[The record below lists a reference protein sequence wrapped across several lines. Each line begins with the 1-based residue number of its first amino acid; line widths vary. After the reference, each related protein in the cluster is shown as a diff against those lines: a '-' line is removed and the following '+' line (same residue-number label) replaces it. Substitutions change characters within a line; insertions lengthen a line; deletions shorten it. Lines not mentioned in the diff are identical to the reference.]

1 MIERLKF
8 GLTKEGKEA
17 SIYIL
22 ENNNGMHVQVSD
34 FGALILTIMFPCLIL
49 KWHLSIV
56 KWSCCMRKNISGC
69 GGIITFV
76 ITM

>member
-34 FGALILTIMFPCLIL
+34 F
-49 KWHLSIV
+49 V
-56 KWSCCMRKNISGC
+56 KNKTVPFSEVLRLQP
-69 GGIITFV
+69 
-76 ITM
+76 

>member
-1 MIERLKF
+1 MIERKKF

-34 FGALILTIMFPCLIL
+34 FGALILTIMFPD
-49 KWHLSIV
+49 
-56 KWSCCMRKNISGC
+56 KNI
-69 GGIITFV
+69 IIQIPALFAHTAKCMMPGV
-76 ITM
+76 VNLEKASTLN

>member
-8 GLTKEGKEA
+8 GLTKEGTEA

-34 FGALILTIMFPCLIL
+34 FGALILTIMFPD
-49 KWHLSIV
+49 
-56 KWSCCMRKNISGC
+56 KNGQIKD
-69 GGIITFV
+69 ITRGFDKFY
-76 ITM
+76 